1 MSGGNSVSAAV
12 SPFNS
17 KVSLLHQRR
26 KLWPVNLHLAHKAAV
41 SYLIKIIDDAI
52 GNYYV
57 LYSRKFF

>member
-26 KLWPVNLHLAHKAAV
+26 KLEPVNLKHKAAV
-41 SYLIKIIDDAI
+41 SYLIKIIDNAT
-52 GNYYV
+52 
-57 LYSRKFF
+57 